1 MKPFKFTLEPLR
13 TVRQRQERQAME
25 AYAMAL
31 FERARALK
39 QVQFAERV
47 LAAAQADWKSSA
59 NEGCPAAD
67 MSRHALHCH
76 SLAGKYVEQQ
86 SLFDIA
92 ERTTCTRLKE
102 MLLARQQC
110 QAVDKFLVRQRLAY
124 DRELTRQDQKFI
136 DELAQRRADPGLAQ
150 GFNDKADL

>member
-39 QVQFAERV
+39 QVQFAERL
-47 LAAAQADWKSSA
+47 LAGAQVDWQRSAA
-59 NEGCPAAD
+59 EGCPAVE

-76 SLAGKYVEQQ
+76 DLAGKCLEQH
-86 SLFDIA
+86 SLFNVA
-92 ERTTCTRLKE
+92 EQTACTRLKE

-124 DRELTRQDQKFI
+124 NRELSRQDQKFI
-136 DELAQRRADPGLAQ
+136 DELAQRRLDPGLAQ
-150 GFNDKADL
+150 GFNEKADL